1 MTSEEIIA
9 RQGEIEER
17 KAQIDADL
25 ENPEADLDAL
35 NEEARK
41 LAEESEQL
49 KNQLQELADKAAEE
63 EETRRKIAE
72 GEIGETKEHHE
83 EETKMTDLEIRSS
96 AAYSEAYKQYILKG
110 DDKEC
115 RTLLSVNATAAT
127 GYVPVPTYVDDM
139 IKTAWEENSLLRRVN
154 KTFFKGNVK
163 VPFEKSADGAYVH
176 SEGTTG
182 LTEEDLQLGIVE
194 LKPEN
199 IKKWIKISDEAVAL
213 GGEAFVRYIYN
224 EIIYRVLNKLVSE
237 LVADV
242 TTAGTSHTTS
252 AVGIPK
258 VNEAP
263 GVMTIADAA
272 TNLSEEAR
280 NICVVMNRLSEQQFN
295 AAYAAANFAID
306 PFAGLPRVYTSA
318 LPAYNTASTN
328 DTYAFIGDLKALQVN
343 YPEGEGVIVKWDE
356 LTLAEDD
363 LVKVVGRQFAGHDV
377 TAPGCLVRLTK
388 PAGSATT

>member
-139 IKTAWEENSLLRRVN
+139 IKTAWEENSLLSRVN

>member
-49 KNQLQELADKAAEE
+49 TARLDELKAKAAEE
-63 EETRRKIAE
+63 EETRRKIAA
-72 GEIGETKEHHE
+72 GEIGETKEKHE
-83 EETKMTDLEIRSS
+83 EAKTMTELEIRSS
-96 AAYSEAYKQYILKG
+96 AEYSEAYKQYIISG

-139 IKTAWEENSLLRRVN
+139 IKTAWESNELLNRVT

-163 VPFEKSADGAYVH
+163 VPFERSADGAYVH

-182 LTEEDLQLGIVE
+182 LTEEDLKIGLVE

-224 EIIYRVLNKLVSE
+224 ELIYRVLNKLVPKR
-237 LVADV
+237 
-242 TTAGTSHTTS
+242 AGILSGPCSSGKTNL
-252 AVGIPK
+252 GIP
-258 VNEAP
+258 
-263 GVMTIADAA
+263 
-272 TNLSEEAR
+272 
-280 NICVVMNRLSEQQFN
+280 
-295 AAYAAANFAID
+295 
-306 PFAGLPRVYTSA
+306 LPS
-318 LPAYNTASTN
+318 
-328 DTYAFIGDLKALQVN
+328 
-343 YPEGEGVIVKWDE
+343 
-356 LTLAEDD
+356 
-363 LVKVVGRQFAGHDV
+363 
-377 TAPGCLVRLTK
+377 
-388 PAGSATT
+388 GSLD